1 MYPSAQP
8 DAVNKTEALMAI
20 GTKADIALDMFIDS
34 NNVTAMNASAAAFE
48 VMVWSAVWGG
58 VAPIGYQTFN
68 RADAPK
74 YTLAGI
80 EYALYSG
87 FNQQG
92 QKQAVFSWV
101 PAENQNGIDANL
113 WELVTYLVNAG
124 NLTADMY
131 LGLIQFGTETVHAT
145 QNVTFE
151 MQKAQMDLAV
161 VSQKPTTTKGSPPAT
176 AGASKGAAFH
186 VAPTGFAL
194 PAAAMGIAAA
204 VLL

>member
-1 MYPSAQP
+1 MYPTADP
-8 DAVNKTEALMAI
+8 NAANKTEALMAI
-20 GTKADIALDMFIDS
+20 GAKADIALDMFIDG
-34 NNVTAMNASAAAFE
+34 NNITSMNASAAAFE

-68 RADAPK
+68 AESPK
-74 YTLAGI
+74 HTVGGV
-80 EYALYSG
+80 EYSLYSG
-87 FNQQG
+87 YNQQY
-92 QKQAVFSWV
+92 QKQAVYSWV

-113 WELVTYLVNAG
+113 WELVEYLVNNG
-124 NLTADMY
+124 TLTSDMY
-131 LGLIQFGTETVHAT
+131 IGLIQWGTETVHAT

-151 MQKAQMDLAV
+151 MQKAQMDLSV
-161 VSQKPTTTKGSPPAT
+161 VKQKPTTTKGSPPAT

-194 PAAAMGIAAA
+194 PAAAMGLAAA